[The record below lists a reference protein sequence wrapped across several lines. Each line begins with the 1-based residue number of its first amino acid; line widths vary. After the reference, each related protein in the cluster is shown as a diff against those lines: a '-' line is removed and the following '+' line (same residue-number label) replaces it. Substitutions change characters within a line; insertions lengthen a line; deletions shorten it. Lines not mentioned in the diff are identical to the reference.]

1 MFNSPITTKIRITPP
16 SLIVYVLKRNKQVAK
31 INCVIFNDTNS
42 ISIGDIQ
49 CEKNNKGYGSLMM
62 QSLISY
68 AKENNFS
75 YIYGWL
81 AKIDS
86 DHTDRLYHFYEK
98 FGFEIT
104 PNDDG
109 NKYADIKLTI

>member
-1 MFNSPITTKIRITPP
+1 MFKSPITIKFRISPP
-16 SLIVYVLKRNKQVAK
+16 SLKVYAFKRNKQVAEIK
-31 INCVIFNDTNS
+31 CAIFNDTNS

-68 AKENNFS
+68 AKDNKFS

-81 AKIDS
+81 AKVDA

-109 NKYADIKLTI
+109 NKLADIKLNI